1 MSGGKKQIPLRI
13 SEKLYEQLS
22 AWAQDEFRSLNG
34 QIEFLLSAALKKRQG
49 KADSQSNEDEGLVP
63 GSSASS
69 S

>member
-49 KADSQSNEDEGLVP
+49 KAGGQSNGDETP
-63 GSSASS
+63 GSSST
-69 S
+69 

>member
-49 KADSQSNEDEGLVP
+49 KTGSQSNGDEAP
-63 GSSASS
+63 GSSST
-69 S
+69 